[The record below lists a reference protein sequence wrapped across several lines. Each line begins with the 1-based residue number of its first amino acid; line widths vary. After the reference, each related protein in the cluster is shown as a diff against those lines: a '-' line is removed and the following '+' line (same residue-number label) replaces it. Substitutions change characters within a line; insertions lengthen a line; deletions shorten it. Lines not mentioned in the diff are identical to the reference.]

1 MDPEL
6 IRRLL
11 ERQQAQ
17 TLPELDLTPQQTPAA
32 RLSEDDL
39 ATPPPQLPAPTAPP
53 LVQGEDELQ
62 RQLRQY
68 LQRRMAEEEQGPTGR
83 QRASAMLLA
92 LGGQTGAAE
101 RALAPRSNIA
111 PQVAEYLARQQAGD
125 VAAATREQTAAL
137 NQARLAELA
146 RKPEE
151 RARAEERQARED
163 AYRREHDAAVLR
175 QQAESSAATRAL
187 AAESLAQ
194 RIGNTQY
201 ERAEKAKG
209 QTLPATVVEGI
220 AELPVAIQQLG
231 RLGQAFDTY
240 DMSGAAGKLG
250 QALTNLTGAGWTD
263 AAKFTAEAKLG
274 MQGIGKI
281 MEGGKLAAGDEAKYL
296 AMLPKAGDSAELAK
310 NKISQAQGF
319 LRSLVK
325 ARLQSLRASG
335 YRIAPELDALVGGG
349 DASPAPAPA
358 PAPGSSAPATK
369 APDAKVKMIDSETGD
384 EIEVPE
390 RIAAALEKAGKAR
403 RQ

>member
-53 LVQGEDELQ
+53 LVQGEDEMQ

-125 VAAATREQTAAL
+125 VAAATREQTAVM
-137 NQARLAELA
+137 NQARLAELI

-151 RARAEERQARED
+151 KARAEERQARED

-187 AAESLAQ
+187 AAASLAQ
-194 RIGNTQY
+194 RIGDTQY

-220 AELPVAIQQLG
+220 SELPVAIQQLG
-231 RLGQAFDTY
+231 RLGKSFESY
-240 DMSGAAGKLG
+240 DMSGVSGKLG
-250 QALTNLTGAGWTD
+250 SVLTNLTGAGWTD
-263 AAKFTAEAKLG
+263 SAKFMADAKLA
-274 MQGIGKI
+274 MQGVGKI
-281 MEGGKLAAGDEAKYL
+281 MEGGKLAAGDEAKYVSL
-296 AMLPKAGDSAELAK
+296 LPKAGDSGELAK
-310 NKISQAQGF
+310 AKISEAQAY
-319 LRSLVK
+319 LHSLVR
-325 ARLQSLRASG
+325 ARLAALRASG

-349 DASPAPAPA
+349 DTAQVPAAAPAQAAAQASKPEQ
-358 PAPGSSAPATK
+358 GSMVT
-369 APDAKVKMIDSETGD
+369 MIDSQGNETD
-384 EIEVPE
+384 VPQNV
-390 RIAAALEKAGKAR
+390 AAALERAGKAR
-403 RQ
+403 RK

>member
-39 ATPPPQLPAPTAPP
+39 STPPPQLPAPTAPP

-101 RALAPRSNIA
+101 RALAAPRSTIA

-125 VAAATREQTAAL
+125 VAAATREQTAAM

-187 AAESLAQ
+187 AAASLAQ
-194 RIGNTQY
+194 RTENTAY

-220 AELPVAIQQLG
+220 SELPVAIQQLG
-231 RLGQAFDTY
+231 RLGKSFESY
-240 DMSGAAGKLG
+240 DMSGVSGKLG
-250 QALTNLTGAGWTD
+250 SVLTNLTGAGWTD
-263 AAKFTAEAKLG
+263 SAKFMADAKLA
-274 MQGIGKI
+274 MQGVGKI
-281 MEGGKLAAGDEAKYL
+281 MEGGKLAAGDEAKYISL
-296 AMLPKAGDSAELAK
+296 LPKAGDSGELAK
-310 NKISQAQGF
+310 AKISQAQGF

-325 ARLQSLRASG
+325 SRLQSLRASG
-335 YRIAPELDALVGGG
+335 YRIAPELDAMVGGG
-349 DASPAPAPA
+349 DASPAPAAA
-358 PAPGSSAPATK
+358 PAQAAAQASKPEQGGMVT
-369 APDAKVKMIDSETGD
+369 MIDSQGNETD
-384 EIEVPE
+384 VPQNV
-390 RIAAALEKAGKAR
+390 AAALERAGKAR
-403 RQ
+403 RK